1 MAVCGD
7 LADMDVTSIISVNCN
22 QMNQARLVIRHEG
35 REASIFFADGNIV
48 HMSLGSMEGEEVIHE
63 VLNWEDGTFELE
75 RDIPAPTRS
84 VTKSWS
90 ELLLRGMQRLDQQ
103 AAPGVDEPLDAG
115 FEGSESG
122 GGDT

>member
-1 MAVCGD
+1 MAVSGD
-7 LADMDVTSIISVNCN
+7 LVDMDVSSIISINCN
-22 QMNQARLVIRHEG
+22 QMNEARLLIRHQE
-35 REASIFFADGNIV
+35 REASIFFAGGNIV
-48 HMSLGSMEGEEVIHE
+48 HMSLDSMEGEEVIHE
-63 VLNWEDGTFELE
+63 VLNWKEGTFELE
-75 RDIPAPTRS
+75 RGIPAPTRS

-103 AAPGVDEPLDAG
+103 AAPGVDQLLDAG

>member
-1 MAVCGD
+1 MAVSGD
-7 LADMDVTSIISVNCN
+7 LADMDVTSIISINCN
-22 QMNQARLVIRHEG
+22 QMNQARLLVHHQG

-48 HMSLGSMEGEEVIHE
+48 HMRLDSMEGEEVLHE
-63 VLNWEDGTFELE
+63 VLAWEEGTFELQQG
-75 RDIPAPTRS
+75 ILAPTRS

-90 ELLLRGMQRLDQQ
+90 ELLLGGMQRLDQQ

-122 GGDT
+122 GGNT